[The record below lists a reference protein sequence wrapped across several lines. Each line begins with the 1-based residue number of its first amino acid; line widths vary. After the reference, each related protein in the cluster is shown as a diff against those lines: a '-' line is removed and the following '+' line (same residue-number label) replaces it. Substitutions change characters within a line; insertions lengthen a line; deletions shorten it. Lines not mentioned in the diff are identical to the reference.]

1 MCSSSPSC
9 YFPFFLTL
17 DTIPFSPLSSLLIDY
32 PSLHQVQGIHTCRL
46 KHILVFLV
54 ILGELGKRSS
64 SIKKFFCFGPHV
76 NSSSV
81 EVHILIFKN
90 NTKFLR
96 RIIYESIHIPFLF
109 PLNPELIVS
118 RSWSKRKECK
128 ISFVLDH
135 IYLLVQNVD
144 FDPEPS
150 IMCFFSW
157 PWLYISD
164 VKLLTDGSMMI
175 FRNLPRKKLF
185 CVYAWMSNKKN
196 NIHILRKRDGLVPC
210 KSIED
215 ILIVSLIQNIWS
227 MRP

>member
-1 MCSSSPSC
+1 MR
-9 YFPFFLTL
+9 
-17 DTIPFSPLSSLLIDY
+17 
-32 PSLHQVQGIHTCRL
+32 TCRL
-46 KHILVFLV
+46 KHTLVFLV
-54 ILGELGKRSS
+54 IFCVGGWGKVWFN
-64 SIKKFFCFGPHV
+64 KKICFYFRPHA

-81 EVHILIFKN
+81 QVHIPIFLN
-90 NTKFLR
+90 YTKFVR
-96 RIIYESIHIPFLF
+96 RIIYESIHFPLLF

-164 VKLLTDGSMMI
+164 VKLLTDGSVMV
-175 FRNLPRKKLF
+175 FCNLPRKKLF
-185 CVYAWMSNKKN
+185 CLCAWMSNKKN
-196 NIHILRKRDGLVPC
+196 NICILRKGDGLVPC